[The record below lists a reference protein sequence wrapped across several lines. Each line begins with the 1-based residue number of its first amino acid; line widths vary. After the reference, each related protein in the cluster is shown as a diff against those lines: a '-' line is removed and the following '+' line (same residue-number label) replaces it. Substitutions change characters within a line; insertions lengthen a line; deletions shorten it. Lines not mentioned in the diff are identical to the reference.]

1 MTMITAEIVAV
12 GTELLLGQISNTN
25 AQWISQQL
33 AARGIGVYH
42 HQVVGDNEGR
52 MSDVFKYA
60 LKRSQ
65 LIFITG
71 GLGPTDD
78 DITREVVA
86 KHVDQHLIED
96 EQILA
101 DIKAYFNRT
110 NRQMSENNYKQ
121 AKIIN
126 GAKIIYNPIGTAP
139 GMIVSYQEAHFILLP
154 GVPSEM
160 KQMMTE
166 TVLPY
171 FEELYTLQ
179 DVIVSKMLR
188 CVGIG
193 ESQLE
198 MQLKRLITDQTNPTI
213 APLAS
218 DGEVA
223 LRLTA
228 MADSTKKAKQLIEQK
243 EQEVK
248 AIAGQYI
255 YGSDDQTL
263 NEVVVQML
271 RAAGQSI
278 ASAESLTGGRFADS
292 LVSISGASDVFQGS
306 IVSYTADAKENV
318 LGIEHSIIK
327 QHGMVSEQTAYQMAK
342 LVKEKF
348 NTTYGISFTGVA
360 GPASLENQPVG
371 TVYIC
376 LYLSDQDCQI
386 KAFDFP
392 KNRDVIRN
400 RAVKKGLELVY
411 NKLK

>member
-1 MTMITAEIVAV
+1 MMINAEIVAV
-12 GTELLLGQISNTN
+12 GTELLLGQIANTN

-33 AARGIGVYH
+33 AARGISVYH

-52 MSDVFKYA
+52 MSDVFKHA
-60 LKRSQ
+60 LRRSQ

-78 DITREVVA
+78 DISREVVA
-86 KHVDQHLIED
+86 KLVDQHLIED

-101 DIKAYFNRT
+101 GITAYFART

-121 AKIIN
+121 AKIIK
-126 GAKIIYNPIGTAP
+126 GAEVIPNSIGTAP
-139 GMIVSYQEAHFILLP
+139 GMIVPYQEARFILLP

-160 KQMMTE
+160 KQMMIE

-171 FEELYTLQ
+171 LEEIYALQ

-198 MQLKRLITDQTNPTI
+198 MQLKELIAEQTNPTI

-228 MADSTKKAKQLIEQK
+228 MADSTEKAKHLIEQK
-243 EQEVK
+243 EQEIK
-248 AIAGQYI
+248 TIAGKYI

-263 NEVVVQML
+263 NEVVVQL
-271 RAAGQSI
+271 LKESGQSI
-278 ASAESLTGGRFADS
+278 SSAESLTGGRFADS
-292 LVSISGASDVFQGS
+292 LVSISGASHVFQGS
-306 IVSYTADAKENV
+306 IVSYTSDAKENV
-318 LGIEHSIIK
+318 LGIEHSIIE

-342 LVKEKF
+342 LTKEKF

-360 GPASLENQPVG
+360 GPAILENKAVG

-376 LYLSDQDCQI
+376 LYRSAQDYQI
-386 KAFDFP
+386 EVFDFP
-392 KNRDVIRN
+392 KNRELIRN
-400 RAVKKGLELVY
+400 RSVKKGLELVY